1 MTATLSEERVDARA
15 TSVPTVMARPWERRS
30 EKVQSWQ
37 RDRLALVYVRQ
48 STPQQVHDH
57 QESTRLQYGL
67 TGRAQEL
74 GWAAERVVVIDD
86 DLGKSGASADGRP
99 GFQRLVTEV
108 SLDHVGIILGVEM
121 SRLARSGKDWHQL
134 LELCAL
140 FRTLIADLDGIYDPA
155 EYNDRLLLGLKG
167 TMSEAELHILKQRM
181 HQGRLAKARRGELAI
196 PVPTGYVRRP
206 SGEVAFDPDEQVQ
219 TVVRLIFRQFAALGT
234 LNAVLRYLVRHEIQ
248 LGIRL
253 RAGPGTGDLE
263 WHRPNRMTLQNLLRN
278 PIYAGAYAYGRRQV
292 DPRRQRPGR
301 PSTGR
306 RVIDPEAWVV
316 LLPDRLPAYITW
328 EQYERN
334 LARLRAN
341 QARADAVG
349 AVRGGPSLL
358 AGLVVCGRC
367 GQRMSVRYGG
377 VVTRHNY
384 LCGRVATDY
393 GGAWCQ
399 HLAGPCLDRFVSQ
412 QVLTALAPAALELS
426 LAAASQVEQER
437 AELDRLWRQ
446 RLERAAYEAERAE
459 RQYQAAE
466 PENRLVVRQLE
477 RTWEEKLVARQQLAE
492 AYHRFTR
499 EQPRL
504 LSPAEQATIRRLAA
518 DIPALWDAPTTTAAD
533 RKAIIRQIVERVTV
547 AVQGESERVQV
558 TITWAGG
565 VQTAGELVRPVA
577 RLDQLSYYPL
587 LVERVRALAAEGV
600 SMAAIAARLNVEGF
614 RPPKRREHFGP
625 QGVQDLLQRLE
636 NRTSRRRS
644 EQPVDLDVHEWW
656 LADLARAIG
665 MPPVTLF
672 TWIRRGWVTGRQQTE
687 PPRRWILWADEAAL
701 EQLRERHRRPTSY
714 STRRPWLEAP

>member
-1 MTATLSEERVDARA
+1 MTATLSEEQMDARA
-15 TSVPTVMARPWERRS
+15 TSVPTVVARPWERRS

-67 TGRAQEL
+67 TGRAQDL

-140 FRTLIADLDGIYDPA
+140 FRTLIADLDGVYDPA

-167 TMSEAELHILKQRM
+167 TMSEAELHLLKQRM
-181 HQGRLAKARRGELAI
+181 HQGRLNKARRGELAI
-196 PVPTGYVRRP
+196 PVPTGYLRRP
-206 SGEVAFDPDEQVQ
+206 SGEVTFDPDEQVQ
-219 TVVRLIFRQFAALGT
+219 AVVRLIFGQFAELGT
-234 LNAVLRYLVRHEIQ
+234 LSAVLRYLVRHEIQ
-248 LGIRL
+248 LGIRV

-301 PSTGR
+301 PSSGR
-306 RVIDPEAWVV
+306 RVIDPEGWLV

-341 QARADAVG
+341 QARADAIG
-349 AVRGGPSLL
+349 AVRSGPSLL

-367 GQRMSVRYGG
+367 GHRMTVRYSG

-412 QVLTALAPAALELS
+412 QVLTALEPAALELS

-437 AELDRLWRQ
+437 AALDRLWQQ

-459 RQYQAAE
+459 RQYQVAE

-477 RTWEEKLVARQQLAE
+477 RTWEEKLVARQQLDE
-492 AYHRFTR
+492 AYHRFAR

-504 LSPAEQATIRRLAA
+504 LSPTEQATIRRLAA
-518 DIPALWDAPTTTAAD
+518 DIPALWDAPTTTDAD
-533 RKAIIRQIVERVTV
+533 RKAIIRQIVAQVTV

-577 RLDQLSYYPL
+577 RVDQLSYYPR
-587 LVERVRALAAEGV
+587 LVERVRALAAEGL
-600 SMAAIAARLNVEGF
+600 SMAAIAARLNAEGF
-614 RPPKRREHFGP
+614 RPPKRRERFGP
-625 QGVQDLLQRLE
+625 QGVHDLLQRLE
-636 NRTSRRRS
+636 NRTPRRRS
-644 EQPVDLDVHEWW
+644 EQPVDLGVHEWW
-656 LADLARAIG
+656 LADLARATG

-672 TWIRRGWVTGRQQTE
+672 SWIRRGWVTGRQQAE
-687 PPRRWILWADEAAL
+687 PPRRWILWADEAEL
-701 EQLRERHRRPTSY
+701 EQLRERHRRPISY
-714 STRRPWLEAP
+714 YTRHPWVAAP

>member
-1 MTATLSEERVDARA
+1 MTTTLSEERVAPRA
-15 TSVPTVMARPWERRS
+15 TVTRPWAGPS
-30 EKVQSWQ
+30 EKVQGWH

-67 TGRAQEL
+67 TSRAREL
-74 GWAAERVVVIDD
+74 GWAEARVVVIDD

-140 FRTLIADLDGIYDPA
+140 FRTLIADLDGVYDPGA
-155 EYNDRLLLGLKG
+155 YNDRLLLGLKG

-181 HQGRLAKARRGELAI
+181 YQGRLAKARRGELAI

-219 TVVRLIFRQFAALGT
+219 TVVRLIFRQFEALGT

-248 LGIRL
+248 LGIRV

-301 PSTGR
+301 PSSGR
-306 RVIDPEAWVV
+306 RVIDPAEWFV

-341 QARADAVG
+341 QARADAIG
-349 AVRGGPSLL
+349 AVRDGPSLL

-367 GQRMSVRYGG
+367 GQRMHVRYGG
-377 VVTRHNY
+377 AVTRHTYN
-384 LCGRVATDY
+384 CDRSMTDY

-399 HLAGPCLDRFVSQ
+399 HLAGPALDRFVRQ
-412 QVLTALAPAALELS
+412 QVLAALEPAALELS
-426 LAAASQVEQER
+426 LAAAGQVEQER

-446 RLERAAYEAERAE
+446 RLERAAYEAARAE
-459 RQYQAAE
+459 RQYQLAE

-477 RTWEEKLVARQQLAE
+477 RAWEEKLAAQQQLDQ
-492 AYHRFTR
+492 AYQRFTR

-504 LSPAEQATIRRLAA
+504 LTPAEQAMIRQLAA
-518 DIPALWDAPTTTAAD
+518 DLPALWDAPTTTDAD
-533 RKAIIRQIVERVTV
+533 RKAIVRQLVERVTV
-547 AVQGESERVQV
+547 AVQGASERVAV

-565 VQTAGELVRPVA
+565 AQTADEIVRPVA
-577 RLDQLSYYPL
+577 RLEQLSYYPR
-587 LVERVRALAAEGV
+587 LVERLQALAGEGL
-600 SMAAIAARLNVEGF
+600 SPATIAQRLNDEGL
-614 RPPKRREHFGP
+614 RPPKRRERFGS
-625 QGVQDLLQRLE
+625 QGIQDLLHRLGS
-636 NRTSRRRS
+636 RTARRRS
-644 EQPVDLDVHEWW
+644 APPADVGPHEWG
-656 LADLARAIG
+656 LTDLAHAIG

-672 TWIRRGWVTGRQQTE
+672 TWIRRGWVTGRQQADS
-687 PPRRWILWADEAAL
+687 PRRWILWADEAEL
-701 EQLRERHRRPTSY
+701 ERLRERHRRPTSY
-714 STRRPWLEAP
+714 YTRRQWVEEP

>member
-1 MTATLSEERVDARA
+1 MTTVLSEERVDAPA
-15 TSVPTVMARPWERRS
+15 TMMARPWDRRS

-67 TGRAQEL
+67 TGRAQDL

-140 FRTLIADLDGIYDPA
+140 FRTLIADLDGVYDPA

-181 HQGRLAKARRGELAI
+181 YQGRLTKARRGELAI
-196 PVPTGYVRRP
+196 PVPIGYVRRP
-206 SGEVAFDPDEQVQ
+206 SGEVTFDPDEQVQ
-219 TVVRLIFRQFAALGT
+219 TVVRLIFRQFEALGT
-234 LNAVLRYLVRHEIQ
+234 LHAVLRYLVRHEIQ
-248 LGIRL
+248 LGIRV

-292 DPRRQRPGR
+292 DPRRQQPGR
-301 PSTGR
+301 PSSGR
-306 RVIDPEAWVV
+306 RVLDPSEWLV

-341 QARADAVG
+341 RARADAMG

-358 AGLVVCGRC
+358 AGLVVCARC
-367 GQRMSVRYGG
+367 GQRLTVRYGG
-377 VVTRHNY
+377 AVTRHSY
-384 LCGRVATDY
+384 VCGRLVTDY
-393 GGAWCQ
+393 GGELCQ
-399 HLAGPCLDRFVSQ
+399 HLAGPCLDRFVGQ
-412 QVLTALAPAALELS
+412 QVLAALEPAALELS

-446 RLERAAYEAERAE
+446 RLERAAYEVARAR
-459 RQYQAAE
+459 RQYHLAE

-477 RTWEEKLVARQQLAE
+477 RAWEEQLAAQQQLDE

-499 EQPRL
+499 EQPRV
-504 LSPAEQATIRRLAA
+504 LSAAEQATIRQLAA
-518 DIPALWDAPTTTAAD
+518 DIPALWDAPTTTDAD
-533 RKAIIRQIVERVTV
+533 RKAIIRQLVERVTV
-547 AVQGESERVQV
+547 AVHGESERVQV

-565 VQTAGELVRPVA
+565 VQTVGELVRPVA
-577 RLDQLSYYPL
+577 RLEQLSYYPQ
-587 LVERVRALAAEGV
+587 LVERLQALAAEGL
-600 SMAAIAARLNVEGF
+600 SMATIAQRLNAEGF
-614 RPPKRREHFGP
+614 RPPKRREHFGA
-625 QGVQDLLQRLE
+625 QGVQDLFRRLGGTPAQARLPRHDGLGE
-636 NRTSRRRS
+636 
-644 EQPVDLDVHEWW
+644 HEWW
-656 LADLARAIG
+656 LADLARAVG

-672 TWIRRGWVTGRQQTE
+672 NWIQRGWVTGRQEAQ
-687 PPRRWILWADEAAL
+687 PPRRWILWADEAEL

-714 STRRPWLEAP
+714 YTRRQWVEAP

>member
-1 MTATLSEERVDARA
+1 MTTMVSAERAEPRA
-15 TSVPTVMARPWERRS
+15 TVTRPWEGPS
-30 EKVQSWQ
+30 EKVQGWH

-67 TGRAQEL
+67 TSRAHDL
-74 GWAAERVVVIDD
+74 GWAEARVVVIDD

-140 FRTLIADLDGIYDPA
+140 FRTLIADLDGVYDPA
-155 EYNDRLLLGLKG
+155 AYNDRLLLGLKG

-181 HQGRLAKARRGELAI
+181 YQGRLAKARRGDLAI

-206 SGEVAFDPDEQVQ
+206 SGEVAFDLDEQVQ
-219 TVVRLIFRQFAALGT
+219 TVVRLIFRQFEALGT

-248 LGIRL
+248 LGIRV

-301 PSTGR
+301 PSSGR
-306 RVIDPEAWVV
+306 RVIEPAEWLV

-328 EQYERN
+328 EQYEGN

-341 QARADAVG
+341 QARADAMG

-358 AGLVVCGRC
+358 AGLVACGRC
-367 GQRMSVRYGG
+367 GRRMSVRYGG
-377 VVTRHNY
+377 VVTRHTY
-384 LCGRVATDY
+384 GCSRAATDY

-399 HLAGPCLDRFVSQ
+399 HLAGPALDRFVRQ
-412 QVLTALAPAALELS
+412 QVLAALAPAALELS

-446 RLERAAYEAERAE
+446 RLERAAYEVARAE
-459 RQYQAAE
+459 RQYQLAE

-477 RTWEEKLVARQQLAE
+477 RAWEEKLVAQQQLDQ
-492 AYHRFTR
+492 AYQRFAR
-499 EQPRL
+499 EQPRV
-504 LSPAEQATIRRLAA
+504 LSPVEQATIRQLAA
-518 DIPALWDAPTTTAAD
+518 DLPALWDAPTTTDAD
-533 RKAIIRQIVERVTV
+533 RKAIVRQIVERVTV
-547 AVQGESERVQV
+547 AVQGESERVAV

-565 VQTAGELVRPVA
+565 TQTSNEIVRPVA
-577 RLDQLSYYPL
+577 RLEQLSYYPQ
-587 LVERVRALAAEGV
+587 LVERLHALAADGV
-600 SMAAIAARLNVEGF
+600 SPATIAQRLNDEGF
-614 RPPKRREHFGP
+614 RPPKRRERFGP
-625 QGVQDLLQRLE
+625 QGVQDLLHRLGS
-636 NRTSRRRS
+636 RTARRRAAPPA
-644 EQPVDLDVHEWW
+644 ELGVHEWG
-656 LADLARAIG
+656 LPDLARAIG

-672 TWIRRGWVTGRQQTE
+672 TWIRRGWVTGRQQAE
-687 PPRRWILWADEAAL
+687 PPQRWILWADEAEL
-701 EQLRERHRRPTSY
+701 ERLRERHRRPTSY
-714 STRRPWLEAP
+714 YTRRQWVEEP

>member
-1 MTATLSEERVDARA
+1 MTTTLSADRVEPRA
-15 TSVPTVMARPWERRS
+15 TVTRPWAGPS
-30 EKVQSWQ
+30 EKVQGWH

-67 TGRAQEL
+67 TGRARDL
-74 GWAAERVVVIDD
+74 GWAEARVVVIDD

-140 FRTLIADLDGIYDPA
+140 FRTLIADLDGVYDPA
-155 EYNDRLLLGLKG
+155 EYNDRLLLGRKG

-181 HQGRLAKARRGELAI
+181 HQGRLNKARRGELAI

-219 TVVRLIFRQFAALGT
+219 TVVRLIFRQFEQLGT
-234 LNAVLRYLVRHEIQ
+234 LNAVLRYLVRHAVQ
-248 LGIRL
+248 LGIRV

-263 WHRPNRMTLQNLLRN
+263 WHRPNRMTLQDLLRN
-278 PIYAGAYAYGRRQV
+278 PIYAGAYASGRRQV

-301 PSTGR
+301 PHTGR
-306 RVIDPEAWVV
+306 RVIDPAAWLV
-316 LLPDRLPAYITW
+316 LLPDRLPAYISW

-341 QARADAVG
+341 QARADAIG
-349 AVRGGPSLL
+349 AVRDGPALL
-358 AGLVVCGRC
+358 AGLVRCGRC
-367 GQRMSVRYGG
+367 GQRMTVSYSGASR
-377 VVTRHNY
+377 RHQY
-384 LCGRVATDY
+384 VCGRAATDY
-393 GGAWCQ
+393 GGDRCQ
-399 HLAGPCLDRFVSQ
+399 QLAGPGLDRFARQ
-412 QVLTALAPAALELS
+412 QVLAALEPAALELS
-426 LAAASQVEQER
+426 LAAASQVERER

-446 RLERAAYEAERAE
+446 RLERAAYEVARAE
-459 RQYQAAE
+459 RQYQLAE

-477 RTWEEKLVARQQLAE
+477 RAWEEKLAAQRQLDE
-492 AYHRFTR
+492 AYHRFAR

-518 DIPALWDAPTTTAAD
+518 DLPALWDAPTTTDAD
-533 RKAIIRQIVERVTV
+533 RKAIIRQLVERVTV

-565 VQTAGELVRPVA
+565 VQTAGDLVRPVA
-577 RLDQLSYYPL
+577 RLEQLSYYPQ
-587 LVERVRALAAEGV
+587 LVERLHALAADGL
-600 SMAAIAARLNVEGF
+600 SAATIAQRLNDEGF
-614 RPPKRREHFGP
+614 RPPKRRERFGP
-625 QGVQDLLQRLE
+625 QGVQDLLHRLGSP
-636 NRTSRRRS
+636 TARRRS
-644 EQPVDLDVHEWW
+644 APPADLGVHEWG
-656 LADLARAIG
+656 LADLARAVG

-672 TWIRRGWVTGRQQTE
+672 TWIRRGWVTGRQQAD
-687 PPRRWILWADEAAL
+687 PPRRWILWADEAEL
-701 EQLRERHRRPTSY
+701 ERLRERHQRPTGY
-714 STRRPWLEAP
+714 YTRRQWVEEP

>member
-1 MTATLSEERVDARA
+1 MTTTLSTEWVEPRA
-15 TSVPTVMARPWERRS
+15 TMTRPWAGPS
-30 EKVQSWQ
+30 EKVQGWH

-67 TGRAQEL
+67 TSRAREL
-74 GWAAERVVVIDD
+74 GWAEARVVVIDD

-140 FRTLIADLDGIYDPA
+140 FRTLIADLDGVYDPA

-181 HQGRLAKARRGELAI
+181 YQGRLAKARRGELAI

-219 TVVRLIFRQFAALGT
+219 TVVRLIFRQFEALGT
-234 LNAVLRYLVRHEIQ
+234 LNAVLRYLVRHEIR
-248 LGIRL
+248 LGIRV

-278 PIYAGAYAYGRRQV
+278 PIYAGAYAFGRRQV

-301 PSTGR
+301 PSSGR
-306 RVIDPEAWVV
+306 RVIDPAEWFV
-316 LLPDRLPAYITW
+316 LLPDRLPAYIPW

-341 QARADAVG
+341 QARADAIG
-349 AVRGGPSLL
+349 AVRDGPSLL
-358 AGLVVCGRC
+358 AGLVMCGRC
-367 GQRMSVRYGG
+367 GHRLTVRYGG
-377 VVTRHNY
+377 AATRLTY
-384 LCGRVATDY
+384 VCGRLSTDY
-393 GGAWCQ
+393 GGELCQ
-399 HLAGPCLDRFVSQ
+399 QVAGRSLDQFVSR
-412 QVLTALAPAALELS
+412 QVLAALEPAALELS
-426 LAAASQVEQER
+426 LTAASQVEQER

-446 RLERAAYEAERAE
+446 RLERAAYEVARVE
-459 RQYQAAE
+459 RQYQLAE

-477 RTWEEKLVARQQLAE
+477 RAWEGKLAAQQQLDQ
-492 AYHRFTR
+492 AYQRFAR

-504 LSPAEQATIRRLAA
+504 LSPAEQGMIRRLAA
-518 DIPALWDAPTTTAAD
+518 DLPALWDASTTTNAD
-533 RKAIIRQIVERVTV
+533 RKAIVRELVERVTV
-547 AVQGESERVQV
+547 AVQGESERVGV

-565 VQTAGELVRPVA
+565 AQTADEIVRPVA
-577 RLDQLSYYPL
+577 RLEQLSYYPQ
-587 LVERVRALAAEGV
+587 LVERLHALAADGLSLAV
-600 SMAAIAARLNVEGF
+600 IAQRLNDEGF
-614 RPPKRREHFGP
+614 RPPKRRERFGAH
-625 QGVQDLLQRLE
+625 GVQELLRRLGRRPPHQS
-636 NRTSRRRS
+636 RTARHGGPDDGLG
-644 EQPVDLDVHEWW
+644 EHEWW

-672 TWIRRGWVTGRQQTE
+672 NWIQGGWVTGRQEAQ
-687 PPRRWILWADEAAL
+687 PPRRWILRADDAEL
-701 EQLRERHRRPTSY
+701 ERLRERHQRPTGY
-714 STRRPWLEAP
+714 YTRRQWMEVP

>member
-15 TSVPTVMARPWERRS
+15 TSVPTVARPWERRT
-30 EKVQSWQ
+30 EKVQPWHW
-37 RDRLALVYVRQ
+37 DRVALVYVRQ

-67 TGRAQEL
+67 TGRAQAL
-74 GWAAERVVVIDD
+74 GWAEARVVVIDD
-86 DLGKSGASADGRP
+86 DLGKSGSSADGRP

-140 FRTLIADLDGIYDPA
+140 FRTLIADLDGVYDPA

-181 HQGRLAKARRGELAI
+181 YQGRLNKARRGELAV

-219 TVVRLIFRQFAALGT
+219 TVVRLIFRQFEQLGT

-248 LGIRL
+248 LGIRV

-263 WHRPNRMTLQNLLRN
+263 WHRPNRMTLQDLLRN

-292 DPRRQRPGR
+292 DPRRQRSGR
-301 PSTGR
+301 PHTGR
-306 RVIDPEAWVV
+306 RVIDPAGWLV
-316 LLPDRLPAYITW
+316 LLPERLPAYISW

-341 QARADAVG
+341 QARAEAIG
-349 AVRGGPSLL
+349 AVRDGPALL
-358 AGLVVCGRC
+358 AGLVRCGRC
-367 GQRMSVRYGG
+367 GQRMTVSYSGAGR
-377 VVTRHNY
+377 RHQY
-384 LCGRVATDY
+384 VCGRVATDY
-393 GGAWCQ
+393 GGDRCQ
-399 HLAGPCLDRFVSQ
+399 QLAGPGLDRFVCQ
-412 QVLTALAPAALELS
+412 QVLAALEPAALELS

-446 RLERAAYEAERAE
+446 RLERAAYDAARAE
-459 RQYQAAE
+459 RQYQLAE

-477 RTWEEKLVARQQLAE
+477 RAWEQTLAAQQQLDE
-492 AYHRFTR
+492 AYHRFSR

-518 DIPALWDAPTTTAAD
+518 DLPALWDAPTTTDAD
-533 RKAIIRQIVERVTV
+533 RKAIIRQLVERVTV
-547 AVQGESERVQV
+547 AVQGESERVAV

-565 VQTAGELVRPVA
+565 AQTADEIVRPVA
-577 RLDQLSYYPL
+577 RLEQLSYYPQ
-587 LVERVRALAAEGV
+587 LVERLQVLAADGA
-600 SMAAIAARLNVEGF
+600 SAATIAQRLNDEGF
-614 RPPKRREHFGP
+614 RPPKRRERFGP
-625 QGVQDLLQRLE
+625 QGVQDLLHRLGSP
-636 NRTSRRRS
+636 TAWRRS
-644 EQPVDLDVHEWW
+644 APPADLGVHEWG
-656 LADLARAIG
+656 LADLARAVG

-672 TWIRRGWVTGRQQTE
+672 TWIRRGWVTGRQEAQ
-687 PPRRWILWADEAAL
+687 PPRRWILWADEAEL
-701 EQLRERHRRPTSY
+701 ERLRARHHRPTGDAI
-714 STRRPWLEAP
+714 RRRFVEAP